1 MEFARYEHETD
12 LLKNQL
18 RQREQQRDQQKQQWE
33 SRELQMQEQMKQEQE
48 RRTRQA
54 SNHNNLFDKS
64 VFFFDR
70 ELSYVE
76 SYGCPSK
83 MKKLKKN
90 LNFGR
95 NFIKISIKF
104 QLMFISKGQ
113 LFSKCPFGVIEW
125 TKIPTKI

>member
-54 SNHNNLFDKS
+54 SNHNN
-64 VFFFDR
+64 FFEKKHFFLTASFR
-70 ELSYVE
+70 L
-76 SYGCPSK
+76 YGGPRK
-83 MKKLKKN
+83 
-90 LNFGR
+90 
-95 NFIKISIKF
+95 IK
-104 QLMFISKGQ
+104 
-113 LFSKCPFGVIEW
+113 
-125 TKIPTKI
+125 

>member
-54 SNHNNLFDKS
+54 SNHNN
-64 VFFFDR
+64 FFEKKYF
-70 ELSYVE
+70 LIAS
-76 SYGCPSK
+76 CPIYRIPWRSK
-83 MKKLKKN
+83 ENETRKDSN

-95 NFIKISIKF
+95 NLIKIF
-104 QLMFISKGQ
+104 N
-113 LFSKCPFGVIEW
+113 
-125 TKIPTKI
+125 

>member
-54 SNHNNLFDKS
+54 SYHNNFFEKKHFFWLRVFLYRIPREMKPERFEFEFWQKFD
-64 VFFFDR
+64 FT
-70 ELSYVE
+70 Y
-76 SYGCPSK
+76 
-83 MKKLKKN
+83 
-90 LNFGR
+90 
-95 NFIKISIKF
+95 FIYF
-104 QLMFISKGQ
+104 N
-113 LFSKCPFGVIEW
+113 
-125 TKIPTKI
+125 

>member
-54 SNHNNLFDKS
+54 SNHNNFFEKA
-64 VFFFDR
+64 FFFDR
-70 ELSYVE
+70 EFSYIQGVQTR
-76 SYGCPSK
+76 SAP
-83 MKKLKKN
+83 KKRL
-90 LNFGR
+90 LGH
-95 NFIKISIKF
+95 
-104 QLMFISKGQ
+104 Q
-113 LFSKCPFGVIEW
+113 KCTF
-125 TKIPTKI
+125 KS